1 MDLFSKSGYRPW
13 RNFDWRIFLTGLIL
27 SLIGLLSVAATN
39 NPSQLKRQMVFLVIG
54 LLVFFFVSSINFRNF
69 KRVAEV
75 LFCAAIFLLI
85 VVLNMGHTVYGA
97 QRWLNLAGFTFQP
110 TELVKLAMIFMLAK
124 FFEQKQVKLDTIL
137 DILPGFILVG
147 VPFFLIYK
155 QPDLGSAIVL
165 VVIFVVM
172 SYWAGM
178 KPSRLFMLASPL
190 LSILALY
197 AMPVY
202 PLLSWS
208 IYLLLVAAALWL
220 CHFPLLD
227 SAIYF
232 ALNFFS
238 GLFSSFFWNS
248 LSLYQRNRIISF
260 INPDIDP
267 LARGLRYHTVKSVI
281 AVGSGGFFGK
291 GLFHGSLTN
300 LQYIPQQHTDFV
312 FSVIG
317 EEFGFFGAALTVL
330 LLFYLLYRVYLG
342 TAQAAD
348 DFGRYLSVG
357 ILTLLSF
364 QIIINI
370 SMNIGLSPVVGLPLP
385 FISYGG
391 TALVM
396 SWLALGLVQ
405 SVCMHRQTIKM

>member
-1 MDLFSKSGYRPW
+1 MSIFRSGFSPW
-13 RNFDWRIFLTGLIL
+13 RNFDWRLFLTGLAL
-27 SLIGLLSVAATN
+27 SLFGLLTVAATH
-39 NPSQLKRQMVFLVIG
+39 NPGHLKRQIISLLIALILFFL
-54 LLVFFFVSSINFRNF
+54 LTTLDFRKF
-69 KRVAEV
+69 RPIAEV
-75 LFCAAIFLLI
+75 LFGVAIFLLI
-85 VVLNMGHTVYGA
+85 VVLNMGHTAYGA
-97 QRWLNLAGFTFQP
+97 QRWINLFGFTFQP
-110 TELVKLAMIFMLAK
+110 SELVKPAMIFMLAK
-124 FFEQKQVKLDTIL
+124 FFEQRQGKLDTIL

-165 VVIFVVM
+165 VVIFFLM
-172 SYWAGM
+172 AYWAGM
-178 KPSRLFMLASPL
+178 KFSRLFMLTSPL

-197 AMPVY
+197 VLPFY
-202 PLLSWS
+202 PLLSWG
-208 IYLLLVAAALWL
+208 IYLSLILAALYL
-220 CHFPLLD
+220 MHFPLLD

-232 ALNFFS
+232 GLNFFS

-248 LSLYQRNRIISF
+248 LSLYQRNRILSF

-300 LQYIPQQHTDFV
+300 LQYIPQQHTDFI

-317 EEFGFFGAALTVL
+317 EEFGFLGAGIVVL
-330 LLFYLLYRVYLG
+330 LLFYLLSRIY
-342 TAQAAD
+342 TAATQTTD

-357 ILTLLSF
+357 ILGLLGF
-364 QIIINI
+364 QVIINI

-385 FISYGG
+385 FTSYGG
-391 TALVM
+391 TALIV
-396 SWLALGLVQ
+396 SWVALGLVQ
-405 SVCMHRQTIKM
+405 SVAIHRQTIRL